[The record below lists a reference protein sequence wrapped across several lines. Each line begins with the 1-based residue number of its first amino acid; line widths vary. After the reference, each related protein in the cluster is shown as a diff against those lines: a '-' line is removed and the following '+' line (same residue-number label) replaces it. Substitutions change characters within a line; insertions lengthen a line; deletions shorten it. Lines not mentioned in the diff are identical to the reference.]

1 MASSIEGPH
10 RGRPRAPA
18 PDGRRSAAPV
28 RGRGRLPMPVLAL
41 LVAVFLTGCAATT
54 GSTAGESS
62 PTAAAPAAVAPTVTA
77 PWAAGAPGNTAAGD
91 GTPGT
96 GAPGAEDTARSR
108 TGPGAHPDTP
118 APLGDL
124 GPRTLAL
131 IPGDTRQAVVVTGR
145 GRDANRS
152 EAVLYRRTVSGWEA
166 GTAWPARNALNGWT
180 DHHLAGD
187 LRSPIGVF
195 TLSDAGGLLPDPG
208 TLLPY
213 DESPGFSI
221 DGTGFMG
228 EPLAGSFDYV
238 VAIDYNRVPGT
249 SPLDRTRP
257 LGADRGGGIWLH
269 VDHDG
274 PTQGCVSL
282 EEGHMRQLLLAL
294 DPGQHPVIVMG
305 DAGSLSR

>member
-1 MASSIEGPH
+1 
-10 RGRPRAPA
+10 
-18 PDGRRSAAPV
+18 
-28 RGRGRLPMPVLAL
+28 MPVLAL
-41 LVAVFLTGCAATT
+41 LTAALLTGCAATA

-62 PTAAAPAAVAPTVTA
+62 PTAATPAAVTPTADAP
-77 PWAAGAPGNTAAGD
+77 PAAGVPGSGTAGNGAAGN
-91 GTPGT
+91 GAAGNGVPGT
-96 GAPGAEDTARSR
+96 GAPGVASTTQSR
-108 TGPGAHPDTP
+108 TDAGAHPDTP
-118 APLGDL
+118 APLGGL

-131 IPGDTRQAVVVTGR
+131 IPGNARQAVVVTGR

-152 EAVLYRRTVSGWEA
+152 EAVLYRRTASGWEA
-166 GTAWPARNALNGWT
+166 GAAWPARNALKGWT
-180 DHHLAGD
+180 DDHLAGD

-221 DGTGFMG
+221 SGTGFQG
-228 EPLAGSFDYV
+228 EPLDGSFDYV

-249 SPLDRTRP
+249 SPLDGTRP

-282 EEGHMRQLLLAL
+282 EERHMRQLLLTL
-294 DPGQHPVIVMG
+294 DPEQHPVIVMG